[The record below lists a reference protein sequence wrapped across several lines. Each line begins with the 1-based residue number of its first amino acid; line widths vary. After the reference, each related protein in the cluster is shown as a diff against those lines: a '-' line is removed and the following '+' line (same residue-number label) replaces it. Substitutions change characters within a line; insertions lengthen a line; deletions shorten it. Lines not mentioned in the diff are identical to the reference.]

1 MTEKDNPNE
10 GLFIVEGGELSISG
24 MTFTINEKGEINLE
38 PAAIRLRLDVC
49 PEWLEI
55 AIDHLETNTLSAED
69 IQNALKIK
77 DDKIIGE
84 ALKKEFRYGMQS
96 IVASC
101 TAVEAFF
108 EIICELANIPDDLK
122 DSWRKNRTPKY
133 ARIAEAIKIAFNINN
148 KTVEKIREYL
158 KESFSYRDKAVHPH
172 QDFMPPALHPELNRV
187 VDIKFVLFRHY
198 NARTILHTTLSLIY
212 QLCRYDKIKK
222 KEIKTYSKQLLGKLK
237 PIVEIWESNY
247 GTL

>member
-1 MTEKDNPNE
+1 MK
-10 GLFIVEGGELSISG
+10 G
-24 MTFTINEKGEINLE
+24 GEINLE
-38 PAAIRLRLDVC
+38 PAAIRLRHDVC

-55 AIDHLETNTLSAED
+55 AVDHLETNALSAED

-101 TAVEAFF
+101 TAIEAFF
-108 EIICELANIPDDLK
+108 EIISELAKIPDDLK
-122 DSWRKNRTPKY
+122 DSWKKNRTSKY
-133 ARIAEAIKIAFNINN
+133 ARIAEAMKIAFNINN
-148 KTVEKIREYL
+148 ETVEKIRELL
-158 KESFSYRDKAVHPH
+158 KEIFSYRDKAIHPN

-198 NARTILHTTLSLIY
+198 NARTILRMTLSLIY
-212 QLCRYDKIKK
+212 QLCKYDKIKK
-222 KEIKTYSKQLLGKLK
+222 KEIKTYSKQLLVILK
-237 PIVEIWESNY
+237 PIVEMWESKY
-247 GTL
+247 GAL